1 MDKYVELLFQNNM
14 LELGI
19 VFLIIILSMNYLDIK
34 IILILICIL
43 LFYSNSDDIFTSIKK
58 NESKKQNQIIENNI
72 RNKKNIKLHHNIN
85 DIINK
90 LYQYRKYNPN
100 SYDNGLKYIN
110 IYTLLIQDL
119 EKDNISH
126 PRQYFENAQF
136 NLQQSVNNFQS
147 LSFSIP
153 EEKYNDILKYN
164 KKEPTKLA
172 NRIGTL
178 CSELNKQGEYLLFNL
193 SIKLNEKWSEDI
205 NIYKTLIHINS
216 ENIKESNIYENNYDL
231 Y

>member
-1 MDKYVELLFQNNM
+1 MTFTITGRSCLLKF
-14 LELGI
+14 
-19 VFLIIILSMNYLDIK
+19 VS
-34 IILILICIL
+34 
-43 LFYSNSDDIFTSIKK
+43 
-58 NESKKQNQIIENNI
+58 
-72 RNKKNIKLHHNIN
+72 H
-85 DIINK
+85 
-90 LYQYRKYNPN
+90 
-100 SYDNGLKYIN
+100 
-110 IYTLLIQDL
+110 LLISV
-119 EKDNISH
+119 IS
-126 PRQYFENAQF
+126 
-136 NLQQSVNNFQS
+136 SSSTS